1 MKVATIIDLIVDS
14 DVHTQ
19 SINHIIK
26 QQHIS
31 HRMRRRLRS
40 DGIITVNGKP
50 AAWNTLIHGGGH
62 LIMKLT
68 PEQEFSL
75 SPMELDIRST
85 TCF

>member
-1 MKVATIIDLIVDS
+1 MKTATIIDLIVDF

-40 DGIITVNGKP
+40 DGIMVVI
-50 AAWNTLIHGGGH
+50 I
-62 LIMKLT
+62 
-68 PEQEFSL
+68 SL
-75 SPMELDIRST
+75 
-85 TCF
+85 